1 MNGNPGATKAA
12 SADIVDTG
20 FGAGALTT
28 LTAALTAAGLTET
41 LKGPGPLTVFAPT
54 NEAFGLLPS
63 GAIDNLLQDPFGQL
77 TETLKYHVVPGEVMA
92 ADLVNGQALMTVHG
106 SELTVQVTGDQVTLV
121 DAAGNSANV
130 ITGDVA
136 ASNGVIHI
144 IDAVLLPT
152 ASPAAQEIAATPT
165 QAGQDSQH
173 RSDSSAST
181 GTHFAPESVPRQRQ
195 TAKTSVRVLVGLNY
209 VAMIAVNALA
219 NILPINGRNTGEISD
234 SYENLFA
241 PAGLTFSIWGVIY
254 LLLGT
259 HVLYQLGLFRGAEL
273 DDGPRLGG
281 GARVGADEVSP
292 RADLLQRVGVLFSV
306 SSLVNVAWI
315 FSWHYD

>member
-1 MNGNPGATKAA
+1 M
-12 SADIVDTG
+12 
-20 FGAGALTT
+20 
-28 LTAALTAAGLTET
+28 
-41 LKGPGPLTVFAPT
+41 
-54 NEAFGLLPS
+54 
-63 GAIDNLLQDPFGQL
+63 
-77 TETLKYHVVPGEVMA
+77 
-92 ADLVNGQALMTVHG
+92 
-106 SELTVQVTGDQVTLV
+106 QVTGDQVTLV

-173 RSDSSAST
+173 RSDRSAST

-292 RADLLQRVGVLFSV
+292 RADLLQRVGGAVLSV
-306 SSLVNVAWI
+306 VAGQRRLDLLLALRP
-315 FSWHYD
+315 HPGVHTATGHDAGAPHPDHPDDHGRGALHP